1 MYRLLV
7 LLALAGTA
15 HAEPPLAIA
24 TGQEP
29 ERTPPLLVG
38 AFGDYTHLGGIQA
51 GGFGVDVELR
61 TQRGRWQLFGEGA
74 VAYLAVGAT
83 SSEQTGVQARLGA
96 GARWLAR
103 TFGDATSGFDLYIE
117 GGVGATGFWW
127 PTGHLARPDAT
138 LGWGF
143 QVRVDRNLSMRSG
156 LRVLLAHDREG
167 LAVACR
173 GCTMSPP
180 ETIDPGMLFVMGLT
194 W

>member
-1 MYRLLV
+1 VKQVVV
-7 LLALAGTA
+7 LLALAGTV

-24 TGQEP
+24 TAPEP
-29 ERTPPLLVG
+29 ERTPPVFVG
-38 AFGDYTHLGGIQA
+38 VFGDYTHLSGIQA

-61 TQRGRWQLFGEGA
+61 MQRGRWQLFGEGA
-74 VAYLAVGAT
+74 VAYLVVGAT
-83 SSEQTGVQARLGA
+83 SSEQTGVQSRLGA

-103 TFGDATSGFDLYIE
+103 TFGDASSGFDLYID

-143 QVRVDRNLSMRSG
+143 QVREHRISLRSG
-156 LRVLLAHDREG
+156 MRVLLTHDREG
-167 LAVACR
+167 LAVLCR

-180 ETIDPGMLFVMGLT
+180 ETIDAGILFVMGMT